1 MTNNY
6 KLNSN
11 PKIVPVI
18 LSGGSGSRLWPL
30 SKPEFPKQYLNFDE
44 NNKYSL
50 LQNTIKRLNG
60 LKNLDNPLII
70 CNEEQRFIV
79 DDQMNELDIQPKS
92 ILLEPFGRNTAAAI
106 ALAANFVLKPE
117 SDPLLLILS
126 SDHLVKDKDKFHSSL
141 EIGIALANTG
151 KLVTLGIKPTY
162 PETGYGYIES
172 YSKLSEKN
180 KSSDVKRFVEKPSL
194 EDAKILIKNKCFS
207 WNSGIF
213 IFKSSVILNEL
224 KKFQPQIFEVC
235 ENIILKKDNQ
245 FNFYFLNKE
254 VFHNCPNIPIDIA
267 VLEKTTLG
275 SVVSLDAGWS
285 DIGNWKSVK
294 DNSQKDSFG
303 NHLRGKVVVQNTKN
317 CYLRSEGRKI
327 IGLGLENLVI
337 VETRDAL
344 LVVNEDHSQN
354 IKPILHEL
362 KNENTEEKQINIK
375 KYRPWGNFTTI
386 EELKTWK
393 VKKLEI
399 KPKAS
404 LSLQRHSHRSE
415 HWVVVSGEA
424 QVELDNKV
432 TYLKENES
440 IYIPKK
446 SKHRLSNP
454 GAKLLVIIEV
464 QSGDYLGEDD
474 IERFADNYG
483 REIK

>member
-1 MTNNY
+1 MEINN
-6 KLNSN
+6 KVNSD
-11 PKIVPVI
+11 PQIVPVI

-30 SKPEFPKQYLNFDE
+30 SKPEYPKQYLKFDE

-60 LKNLDNPLII
+60 LKNLENPLII

-79 DDQMNELDIQPKS
+79 DDQLSEIDIHPKS
-92 ILLEPFGRNTAAAI
+92 IVLEPFGRNTAAAI
-106 ALAANFVLKPE
+106 ALAANFVLE
-117 SDPLLLILS
+117 SGSDPLLLILS
-126 SDHLVKDKDKFHSSL
+126 SDHIVKDKDKFHSSL
-141 EIGIALANTG
+141 EIGIELANKG
-151 KLVTLGIKPTY
+151 RLVSLGVKPTY

-172 YSKLSEKN
+172 YEKLSKKN
-180 KSSDVKRFVEKPSL
+180 KSSDIKRFVEKPGPQ
-194 EDAKILIKNKCFS
+194 EAKILIKNKFFT

-213 IFKSSVILNEL
+213 IFKSSIILNEL
-224 KKFQPQIFEVC
+224 KKFQPKIFEVC
-235 ENIILKKDNQ
+235 SNTILKKDNQ
-245 FNFYFLNKE
+245 FNFHFLNKE

-267 VLEKTTLG
+267 VLEKTNLG
-275 SVVSLDAGWS
+275 SVVYLDSGWN
-285 DIGNWKSVK
+285 DIGNWRSVK

-303 NHLRGKVVVQNTKN
+303 NHLRGEVIVQNTKN

-327 IGLGLENLVI
+327 VGLGLENLVI
-337 VETRDAL
+337 VETKDAL
-344 LVVNEDHSQN
+344 LVANVDYAQN
-354 IKPILHEL
+354 IKSIVNDL
-362 KNENTEEKQINIK
+362 ENGNKEEKQINIK

-386 EELKTWK
+386 EELKNWK

-399 KPKAS
+399 KSKAS

-415 HWVVVSGEA
+415 HWVVVSGKAKIE
-424 QVELDNKV
+424 VDNKV
-432 TYLKENES
+432 AYLKENES

-446 SKHRLSNP
+446 IKHRLSNP
-454 GAKLLVIIEV
+454 GVELLVIVEV